1 MTPAN
6 AIDYAATY
14 FKYKTPTPIRGEP
27 THRALK
33 RLKTELQANASSIES
48 QLGGGDHG
56 YLGLVLTDAEY
67 ASVPGTIP
75 FVPPQFPPVLIIP
88 NNATQVEALQLREDH
103 NEAKAAFNQCRDVE
117 RALLCYIQD
126 AIEERY
132 VEALVDEHTN
142 LITMDIPDVLT
153 YLFTTYGKVCSE
165 EVTERD
171 QEVMSTPWTP
181 TDPLVLL
188 TRPLEQLQK
197 LSDQAQQ

>member
-1 MTPAN
+1 MMPAN
-6 AIDYAATY
+6 AINYAATY

-33 RLKTELQANASSIES
+33 RLKTELQANASLIES
-48 QLGGGDHG
+48 ELGGGDHG
-56 YLGLVLTDAEY
+56 YLGLVLSDAEY

-103 NEAKAAFNQCRDVE
+103 NEAKAAFNQCRDVKH
-117 RALLCYIQD
+117 ALLRYIQD

-153 YLFTTYGKVCSE
+153 YLFNTYGTVISG
-165 EVTERD
+165 
-171 QEVMSTPWTP
+171 EVMDKDAEVMFTTWQP
-181 TDPLVLL
+181 TG
-188 TRPLEQLQK
+188 R
-197 LSDQAQQ
+197 